1 VRKDIA
7 LILLI
12 LAILALIVVPLG
24 PTMLDVLLSINL
36 TFAVLLLIVAV
47 YLKHPADFPTFPT
60 VILLGTAFRLALSIS
75 TTRQILSEA
84 DAGDIIKTFGTFVIG
99 GNIAI
104 GLIVFLIITVF
115 QFLVVTKGAE
125 RVAEVSAR
133 FALDAMPGKQ
143 MSIDADLR
151 AEVIDKTQAGE
162 RREALARESQFF
174 GAMDGAMKFVKGDA
188 IAGLIIIFINLV
200 GGISVGMLVL
210 GFDFSTAMS
219 TYTLLTLGDG
229 LVAQLPALLMA
240 LCAGIVTTRVEG
252 TKNDDLGSDIWRDL
266 VSDPRVP
273 AAAAGIVILIGL
285 IPGFPFINFAIGAAI
300 LLLVSFSIR
309 KVLAVQRDQDA
320 ADAAAAA
327 AAPMSEQ
334 AQIADDM
341 ADPMGA
347 AAWTLNDGPR
357 SDRVILRIGGAL
369 AASTDL
375 AAIDAQVGAFLDRYD
390 QTRGLCFHPPRIE
403 VIDNSER
410 FARSFEV
417 LLDEVPIIT
426 ETVPADSY
434 LLRCDD
440 SMLEALGCHYDD
452 AAPVRWH
459 EFGGF
464 WLPDSTR
471 DKARETHSEPVPLET
486 LIATITFRIVETN
499 VGVLFS
505 DEQFNRFLAHLAD
518 ASPAKRAQLDE
529 QSERT
534 VFFQT
539 LRYLAEDGVPLR
551 PVPLI
556 VDTYLTWIH
565 SHGNVGALELSE
577 FMRGSLKRQI
587 CHAMSGARDVIGVVL
602 LDPEIENET
611 RHALAQAGQLDSAAS
626 SDGLPLNAE
635 LSDALLAQFK
645 SLLRALSPNDP
656 VPVVIASSS
665 IRRRLRNYLSA
676 NRVSLPVLA
685 PHELSPEINIHPV
698 ARMVMPSPD
707 AAY

>member
-143 MSIDADLR
+143 MS
-151 AEVIDKTQAGE
+151 
-162 RREALARESQFF
+162 
-174 GAMDGAMKFVKGDA
+174 
-188 IAGLIIIFINLV
+188 
-200 GGISVGMLVL
+200 
-210 GFDFSTAMS
+210 
-219 TYTLLTLGDG
+219 
-229 LVAQLPALLMA
+229 MA